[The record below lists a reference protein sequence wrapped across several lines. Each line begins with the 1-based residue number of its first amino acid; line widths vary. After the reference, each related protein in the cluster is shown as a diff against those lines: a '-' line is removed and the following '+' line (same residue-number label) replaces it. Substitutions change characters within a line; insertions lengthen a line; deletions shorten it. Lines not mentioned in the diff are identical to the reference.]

1 MAGKS
6 DEEIQISVGEVES
19 TSTPPS
25 ASTKGKA
32 DAFGAADRWEP
43 SGSRWRDLWYFVG
56 PGWMVCVAYVD
67 PGNYQA
73 NINAG
78 ATSGYRLLYTIWWM
92 SLLSIYCQILC
103 VRLATYAQVTLSEAQ
118 AMNQPRWLRYLN
130 WAIAEFS
137 AVITDIPEVI
147 GIGIALHVFFGWP
160 YVVGVLLSYL
170 TTMGFLAVQSFGMKP
185 LEAIVATLV
194 GIMGVTIVVE
204 SFLVGI
210 DYPAYLKGW
219 AIGFID
225 FEPDDV
231 WAMIGIVGAVVMP
244 HNLYLHSASA
254 RSRPVK
260 RTDEVVRQ
268 ACRYMSWEPTLP
280 ILVSFFIS
288 AAVVSVAA
296 EKILNQK
303 GADTAGL
310 TDFYAYVAHVPGSR
324 WLWGLSLLAAGQSS
338 AITTTYSGQYIMDG
352 FLNIR
357 LPMWKRALLTRTIA
371 ILPCV
376 AVSVFLQGAAL
387 NQAVNIVNAALAI
400 LLPFAFIPLVKYT
413 TSRKFMGNYA
423 SGPVESAFAWF
434 LAFSIYIVNAISLSL
449 PGGGFFGDKLFD
461 GLGNQATVK
470 MGVEWMVLFITMMA
484 VQIFMLGWNVYMVAM
499 PISTEMPPFATER
512 VLENEFNTHLGKKCE
527 IVADPREMN
536 NLDATAR
543 AV

>member
-1 MAGKS
+1 
-6 DEEIQISVGEVES
+6 
-19 TSTPPS
+19 
-25 ASTKGKA
+25 
-32 DAFGAADRWEP
+32 
-43 SGSRWRDLWYFVG
+43 
-56 PGWMVCVAYVD
+56 MVCVAYVD

-92 SLLSIYCQILC
+92 SLLSMYCQILC

-118 AMNQPRWLRYLN
+118 AMTQPRWLRYLN

-147 GIGIALHVFFGWP
+147 GIGIALQVFFGWP

-170 TTMGFLAVQSFGMKP
+170 TTMGFLAVQKFGMKP
-185 LEAIVATLV
+185 LEAIVAALV
-194 GIMGVTIVVE
+194 GIMGVTILVE

-210 DYPAYLKGW
+210 DGPEYLKGW
-219 AIGFID
+219 AFGFID
-225 FEPDDV
+225 FEPDDA
-231 WAMIGIVGAVVMP
+231 WAMIGIIGAVVMP

-254 RSRPVK
+254 RSRQVK

-268 ACRYMSWEPTLP
+268 ACRYMSWEPALP
-280 ILVSFFIS
+280 IVVSFFIS

-296 EKILNQK
+296 EKILNEP

-310 TDFYAYVAHVPGSR
+310 TNFYSYIAQVPGSR

-338 AITTTYSGQYIMDG
+338 AITTTYAGQYIMDG

-357 LPMWKRALLTRTIA
+357 VSMWKRALLTRTIA

-376 AVSVFLQGAAL
+376 AVSVFLRGAAL

-400 LLPFAFIPLVKYT
+400 LLPFAFTPLVKYT

-423 SGPVESAFAWF
+423 SGPVESAVAWF
-434 LAFSIYIVNAISLSL
+434 LAFAVYLVNAISLSL

-461 GLGNQATVK
+461 GFGHEASVQ
-470 MGVEWMVLFITMMA
+470 MGVGWVVLFITMSA
-484 VQIFMLGWNVYMVAM
+484 VQLFMLGWNVYVVAM
-499 PISTEMPPFATER
+499 PIATEMPPFATQR
-512 VLENEFNTHLGKKCE
+512 VLESEYTTQLGKQCE
-527 IVADPREMN
+527 KGTDVREMH
-536 NLDATAR
+536 NLGATASR
-543 AV
+543 V